1 MRRNSAGPPEAFLES
16 VTLLMRTHDLIEYL
30 YMVIERGGSDL
41 HLAAGS
47 PPMGRINGVLEPVT
61 DEEFDL
67 ADLRELIL
75 GVLKENQRAKLEKEW
90 ELDFAI
96 QVENLGRFRGNACYV
111 LGRIEASF
119 RYIPSSIPELRDLG
133 HGPTV
138 EGFAHLRD
146 GLILVTGTSNSG
158 KTTTLSSL
166 TQHISRVR
174 KATIVSIEDPIEYLF
189 SHGQSVIR
197 QRQVGADTHSFAA
210 AIKSALRQDADVIIV
225 SELRDMETMR
235 TALTAAET
243 GHLVVSTLHTHDAPS
258 TILRIMDAFP
268 EEQQEFVASQLASSL
283 RGVICQS
290 LIVRRDQPGRVM
302 ASEIMVGSSAIASTI
317 RSRRLTQ
324 LPNLIQLG
332 SVNGMHTI
340 DDSLLHLANHGFIT
354 LDDAVV
360 RARDADF
367 VQMNHRA
374 FLRENR

>member
-1 MRRNSAGPPEAFLES
+1 
-16 VTLLMRTHDLIEYL
+16 MRTHDLIDYL
-30 YMVIERGGSDL
+30 FLVIERGGSDL

-47 PPMGRINGVLEPVT
+47 PPMGRFNGVLDPLTEEELEVT
-61 DEEFDL
+61 
-67 ADLRELIL
+67 DLRELIL
-75 GVLKENQRAKLEKEW
+75 GVLKENQRAKLEQEW

-119 RYIPSSIPELRDLG
+119 RYIPHSIPEIRDLG

-138 EGFAHLRD
+138 EGFASLRD

-174 KATIVSIEDPIEYLF
+174 KANIVSIEDPIEF
-189 SHGQSVIR
+189 VFQHGQSVVR
-197 QRQVGADTHSFAA
+197 QRQVGADTHTFAA
-210 AIKSALRQDADVIIV
+210 AIKSALRQDADVIVV
-225 SELRDMETMR
+225 SELRDLETMR

-243 GHLVVSTLHTHDAPS
+243 GHLVISTLHTHDAPS

-268 EEQQEFVASQLASSL
+268 EEQQDFVASQLASSL

-302 ASEIMVGSSAIASTI
+302 ASEVMVGNSAIAACV
-317 RSRRLTQ
+317 RSKRLTQ
-324 LPNLIQLG
+324 LPNLIQIG
-332 SVNGMHTI
+332 GIDGMHTI
-340 DDSLLHLANHGFIT
+340 DDSLIHLARHGFIT
-354 LDDAVV
+354 VEDALI
-360 RARDADF
+360 RARDAKF
-367 VQMNHRA
+367 VEMNCA
-374 FLRENR
+374 GFEK

>member
-1 MRRNSAGPPEAFLES
+1 
-16 VTLLMRTHDLIEYL
+16 MRTHDLIEYL

-41 HLAAGS
+41 HLATNS
-47 PPMGRINGVLEPVT
+47 PPMGRFNGMLEPVT
-61 DEEFDL
+61 DEEFD
-67 ADLRELIL
+67 ASDLRELIL

-96 QVENLGRFRGNACYV
+96 QVDNLGRFRGNACYS

-119 RYIPSSIPELRDLG
+119 RYIPSTIPELRDLG

-138 EGFAHLRD
+138 EGFSQLRD
-146 GLILVTGTSNSG
+146 GLVLVTGSSNCG
-158 KTTTLSSL
+158 KTTTLAAL
-166 TQHISRVR
+166 TQHISRTR
-174 KATIVSIEDPIEYLF
+174 KANIVSIEDPIEYLF
-189 SHGQSVIR
+189 SHAHSIVR
-197 QRQVGADTHSFAA
+197 QRQVGADTQTFAS
-210 AIKSALRQDADVIIV
+210 AIKSALRQDADVIVV
-225 SELRDMETMR
+225 SELRDLETMR

-268 EEQQEFVASQLASSL
+268 EEQQEFVAAQLASSL

-290 LIVRRDQPGRVM
+290 LIVRQDQPGRVM
-302 ASEIMVGSSAIASTI
+302 ASEVMVGNAAIASSI

-332 SVNGMHTI
+332 AVDGMHTI
-340 DDSLLHLANHGFIT
+340 DDSLLHLANHGFIPISE
-354 LDDAVV
+354 AII

-367 VQMNHRA
+367 VEVNHRA
-374 FLRENR
+374 FLRERR

>member
-1 MRRNSAGPPEAFLES
+1 
-16 VTLLMRTHDLIEYL
+16 
-30 YMVIERGGSDL
+30 
-41 HLAAGS
+41 
-47 PPMGRINGVLEPVT
+47 
-61 DEEFDL
+61 
-67 ADLRELIL
+67 
-75 GVLKENQRAKLEKEW
+75 
-90 ELDFAI
+90 
-96 QVENLGRFRGNACYV
+96 
-111 LGRIEASF
+111 
-119 RYIPSSIPELRDLG
+119 
-133 HGPTV
+133 
-138 EGFAHLRD
+138 
-146 GLILVTGTSNSG
+146 
-158 KTTTLSSL
+158 
-166 TQHISRVR
+166 
-174 KATIVSIEDPIEYLF
+174 
-189 SHGQSVIR
+189 
-197 QRQVGADTHSFAA
+197 
-210 AIKSALRQDADVIIV
+210 
-225 SELRDMETMR
+225 METMR

-332 SVNGMHTI
+332 SVSGMHTI

-354 LDDAVV
+354 LDDALV

>member
-1 MRRNSAGPPEAFLES
+1 
-16 VTLLMRTHDLIEYL
+16 MRTHDLIDYL
-30 YMVIERGGSDL
+30 FMVIERGGSDL

-47 PPMGRINGVLEPVT
+47 PPMGRFNGVLDPITEEELEVT
-61 DEEFDL
+61 
-67 ADLRELIL
+67 DLRELIL
-75 GVLKENQRAKLEKEW
+75 GVLKENQRAKLEQEW

-119 RYIPSSIPELRDLG
+119 RYIPHSIPEIRDLG

-138 EGFAHLRD
+138 EGFAKLRD

-174 KATIVSIEDPIEYLF
+174 KANIVSIEDPIEYVF
-189 SHGQSVIR
+189 QHGQSVIR
-197 QRQVGADTHSFAA
+197 QRQVGADTHTFAA
-210 AIKSALRQDADVIIV
+210 AIKSALRQDADVIVV
-225 SELRDMETMR
+225 SELRDLETMR

-258 TILRIMDAFP
+258 TILRILDAFP
-268 EEQQEFVASQLASSL
+268 EEQQDFVASQLASSL

-302 ASEIMVGSSAIASTI
+302 ASEVMVGNSAIAACI
-317 RSRRLTQ
+317 RSKRLTQ
-324 LPNLIQLG
+324 LPNLIQIG
-332 SVNGMHTI
+332 GIDGMHTI
-340 DDSLLHLANHGFIT
+340 DDSLIHLARHGFIT
-354 LDDAVV
+354 VEEALI
-360 RARDADF
+360 RARDAKF
-367 VQMNHRA
+367 VELNCA
-374 FLRENR
+374 GFEK